1 MCYKISNLT
10 YNKIYA
16 NIIIAIAK
24 VVQNIVT
31 KKD

>member
-10 YNKIYA
+10 YSKIYA
-16 NIIIAIAK
+16 NIFIAIAK